1 MRITAFLDIEAQ
13 ADSEE
18 EEEELEDNLADED
31 SEDDNDSLKSTEPPS
46 ASPRPPLQKHRQE
59 FDEIIRRY
67 GDEQRNG
74 GNSQPDGEH
83 DGRDAAFSRSSPEE
97 SVRAVI
103 GPVLARNPNSEI
115 AAILGLDAELGDAR
129 EKAKKDYEWAQTE
142 GTLKEG
148 TTVEDFLQAPMKR
161 VGRETRVVER
171 AARGE
176 TTANMRG
183 WEKWAATRNQK
194 APVANWAPSRPIA
207 PGEWVRIRNGTYRG
221 DEGMV
226 YDETRSS
233 SDPSEITYAV
243 FLVPRIAPPH
253 TVGAKSNKRKRTTQR
268 WAPCAFRPNEYK
280 AFTRD
285 DDVKRKALGS
295 NVVYRYSGMT
305 FSHGLLIKSFPSR
318 RLVPVDCVDQ
328 PLIDLFR
335 NHPFC
340 RNFPFPMP
348 KYWRFSFGEEV
359 FVSDD
364 AEEQLSPMYKP
375 RSKGVL
381 QDHIEGH
388 FLVNFGTG
396 ADGGEDI
403 QVIPE
408 RRLRKV
414 IAPGDYVHVVSGPF
428 EGREGLVVEKHGSLL
443 AVSEK
448 NDASGKV
455 WSLLPFIRSLD
466 LPAPS
471 QHFLVDKNCARREKA
486 SFHRSSS
493 VPWLGQEV
501 RIELGRH
508 AGQFGV
514 IQDVRLGRYGDCFL
528 LSLYVPALNC
538 STTAED
544 SNVYLKGYLF
554 LFSQTK
560 PSSDRWYRRTQTR
573 LWEFFPQENPAWQI
587 APRMRGIRS
596 GQIPWKRV
604 KVAVTGGQF
613 KGYLGTV
620 KDVHRIKKPAVKSDL
635 ELSVELEV
643 IRANASMPYERI
655 PYDHVREWRT
665 GKTLNDFRPLTH
677 SQNFFAPNPDF
688 KGDRKRLRE
697 FSLPIVTLDAPNPL
711 TQVPVNTPAFDEL
724 LRQEYA
730 RLHSSPL
737 HLPDASSSSMCPPDP
752 LATPPPED
760 PPAHEASGSRAGTPM
775 PDYEWG
781 PLNVWHPSYDDCWE
795 VMNAPCPPTP
805 KSMSPAPPSPPRR
818 RIAPVR
824 RSPPVDSIPYHWIY
838 HKKLSG
844 IPIDVEITGGERCTT
859 GKKYGAHVMPILGK
873 GIVRDQ
879 RKASHH
885 DVAVG
890 FVARPQRR
898 PNKNALAV
906 VIPQQNPHDNEHLGK
921 LVRFVDCFFDGP
933 KVAVYRRWICA
944 VVDGMDNASKLT
956 GEIIVLPITDVEAVK
971 QSDEVAAWAKRD
983 LMAKIRKYMSSR
995 DTSNNSGG
1003 ERSYEDV
1010 TTAILGQEAS

>member
-18 EEEELEDNLADED
+18 EEEESQDDLADED
-31 SEDDNDSLKSTEPPS
+31 PEDDEDSPKSAEPPS
-46 ASPRPPLQKHRQE
+46 ASPRPPPREHHRE

-74 GNSQPDGEH
+74 GSSQPNGEH
-83 DGRDAAFSRSSPEE
+83 DGRDAALLRPSPGE

-129 EKAKKDYEWAQTE
+129 EKAQKDYEWAQTE

-148 TTVEDFLQAPMKR
+148 TTVEDFLQPPTKR
-161 VGRETRVVER
+161 VGRKTRVLER
-171 AARGE
+171 AACRE
-176 TTANMRG
+176 TTADMRG

-221 DEGMV
+221 DKGMV

-268 WAPCAFRPNEYK
+268 WAPCAFRPNKYK

-285 DDVKRKALGS
+285 NDVKRKALGS
-295 NVVYRYSGMT
+295 NVVYRYSRMT

-328 PLIDLFR
+328 PLIDLFW

-348 KYWRFSFGEEV
+348 QYWRFSFGEEV
-359 FVSDD
+359 FVSDN

-396 ADGGEDI
+396 ADWGEDI

-448 NDASGKV
+448 NDASGK
-455 WSLLPFIRSLD
+455 
-466 LPAPS
+466 
-471 QHFLVDKNCARREKA
+471 HFLVDRNCARREKA
-486 SFHRSSS
+486 SFHRSPS

-514 IQDVRLGRYGDCFL
+514 VQDVRLGRYGDCFL
-528 LSLYVPALNC
+528 LSLYVPALDC

-544 SNVYLKGYLF
+544 SNVYLKG
-554 LFSQTK
+554 
-560 PSSDRWYRRTQTR
+560 TQTR

-620 KDVHRIKKPAVKSDL
+620 KDVHRVKKPAVKSDL

-643 IRANASMPYERI
+643 IRTNASMPYERI
-655 PYDHVREWRT
+655 PYEHVREWRT
-665 GKTLNDFRPLTH
+665 GKTLNDFRLLTH

-697 FSLPIVTLDAPNPL
+697 YSLPIITLDAPNPL
-711 TQVPVNTPAFDEL
+711 TQVAVNTPEFDEL

-730 RLHSSPL
+730 RLHSSAPEA
-737 HLPDASSSSMCPPDP
+737 ASSSMYP

-805 KSMSPAPPSPPRR
+805 RSMSPVPPPPSR
-818 RIAPVR
+818 RIAPAR
-824 RSPPVDSIPYHWIY
+824 RSPPVDSTPYHWIY
-838 HKKLSG
+838 HKKLTG

-885 DVAVG
+885 DVAVR

-906 VIPQQNPHDNEHLGK
+906 VIPQQNPHDNEHFGK
-921 LVRFVDCFFDGP
+921 LVRFIDCFFDGP
-933 KVAVYRRWICA
+933 KVAVYRQWICT
-944 VVDGMDNASKLT
+944 VVDGMDSASKLT

-971 QSDEVAAWAKRD
+971 QSDEVTAWAKTD
-983 LMAKIRKYMSSR
+983 LMATVRKYMSTR
-995 DTSNNSGG
+995 DTGKNSGG

-1010 TTAILGQEAS
+1010 TAVILGLGSA